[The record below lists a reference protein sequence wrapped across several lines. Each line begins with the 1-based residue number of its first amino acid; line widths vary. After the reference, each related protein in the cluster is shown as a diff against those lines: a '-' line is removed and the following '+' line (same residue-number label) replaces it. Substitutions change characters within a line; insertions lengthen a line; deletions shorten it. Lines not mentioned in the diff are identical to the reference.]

1 MKKNLLIALSAIA
14 LLTLNACNKAG
25 KSGLL
30 VPKEAA
36 VVIHVNLASLSS
48 KVSWDELKQTDWFKE
63 IGQEVPD
70 STTKRLLEDPAA
82 SGLDTK
88 GDQVIFISQQNP
100 GGYFAWVGGI
110 KDEAVFA
117 QTVLKYQKEAGRST
131 TQDGDFMVAETK
143 EAVLLWNKS
152 HAVAIGNTD
161 VNKMA
166 AKGGWGGNQY
176 KEYSVD
182 SLKLFAKRILT
193 LEGDQLLDSDKR
205 FSALIKETGDVH
217 FWVNSERLAGNS
229 LGGMVSMMKVNL
241 LLENNVATATL
252 DFENGKI
259 KVKANQYFGSELT
272 DLIKKYPPKEIGKD
286 VLKHLPADNVVA
298 AGAFNY
304 PPEGLKALLKLTG
317 VDGMANGFIG
327 KMGYSVDEFVKANKG
342 DISFAISDFQIKQD
356 TSSYEDFEGKRVT
369 VTNEKPNFKF
379 VAGIS
384 INDKPA
390 FDKLVGIIAGE
401 SDKMP
406 TNKVTYKLDNNWFV
420 AGNDAQQVGAFLT
433 NNNSPSW
440 SDRISGHA
448 AGAFVDIGSILKTT
462 LALPADTAGSEYKA
476 RERKM
481 LELSAGFWSEAR
493 FVSDIKD
500 GKVVSEFEI
509 NLVDK
514 NTNSLKQVVKYAA
527 QLSALRPKSVTITD
541 VEYPSQEDAAIDSAV
556 AQPVR

>member
-36 VVIHVNLASLSS
+36 VVIHVNLGSLSS

-63 IGQEVPD
+63 IGQQAPD
-70 STTKRLLEDPAA
+70 STTKRLLEDPSA

-88 GDQVIFISQQNP
+88 GDQVIFITQENT
-100 GGYFAWVGGI
+100 GGYYAWVGGI
-110 KDEAVFA
+110 KDEAAFA
-117 QTVLKYQKEAGRST
+117 ATVLKYQKESGRT
-131 TQDGDFMVAETK
+131 TKQDGDYTVAET
-143 EAVLLWNKS
+143 EQSVLLWNKS
-152 HAVAIGNTD
+152 HAVAIGNNK

-166 AKGGWGGNQY
+166 AKGGWGSGQS
-176 KEYSVD
+176 KEYSLD
-182 SLKLFAKRILT
+182 SLKLFAKKILT

-205 FSALIKETGDVH
+205 FGALIKETGDVH

-229 LGGMVSMMKVNL
+229 FGGMVSMMKVNL

-342 DISFAISDFQIKQD
+342 DITFAISDFQIKQD
-356 TSSYEDFEGKRVT
+356 TSSYDDFEGKRVV
-369 VTNEKPNFKF
+369 VTNEKPSFNFI
-379 VAGIS
+379 AGVS

-390 FDKLVGIIAGE
+390 FDKLVGIIVGE
-401 SDKMP
+401 ADKMP
-406 TNKVTYKLDNNWFV
+406 TNKVAYKLDNNWFV
-420 AGNDAQQVGAFLT
+420 AGNDAQQVSAFFT
-433 NNNSPSW
+433 NNNKPSYA
-440 SDRISGHA
+440 DMISGHA
-448 AGAFVDIGSILKTT
+448 AGAFVDIGSILKTG
-462 LALPADTAGSEYKA
+462 LALPADTVGNEYKA
-476 RERKM
+476 RERK
-481 LELSAGFWSEAR
+481 LLQISASFWSDAR
-493 FVSDIKD
+493 FISDIKD

-514 NTNSLKQVVKYAA
+514 TTNSLKQVVKYAA
-527 QLSALRPKSVTITD
+527 ELAALKPKPAITTNIEYPDREDVVTDSVT
-541 VEYPSQEDAAIDSAV
+541 V
-556 AQPVR
+556 QPVR